1 MYCQYFYDSTFSAA
15 QMTLI
20 EKLTLVDTN
29 SVKPFWSPL
38 LLSPFLTGA
47 GAGSAC
53 SAPLAWGWTVGW
65 TVGWGWA
72 GGSNLSRG
80 GGENTSWVC
89 LAGEKG
95 SCNIQHIIYLIFRSN
110 SFTFASHVL
119 KYNIIF
125 LETLDTILLNIE
137 GEGNCQKLF
146 KEKEVCFQCFSLN
159 VCSVYENA
167 LAENLWKYSRKS
179 IDSDSL
185 AERAGRAPCWLRSQ
199 SRARASL
206 ANISVTS
213 VAVDCRVVNHISRKF
228 LLLT

>member
-1 MYCQYFYDSTFSAA
+1 MYCQYSYNSTFP
-15 QMTLI
+15 QYRMTLI
-20 EKLTLVDTN
+20 EIENLTLVDTN

-53 SAPLAWGWTVGW
+53 SAPLAWGWA
-65 TVGWGWA
+65 VGWGWA

-80 GGENTSWVC
+80 GGENTSWGC

-95 SCNIQHIIYLIFRSN
+95 SCNIQHIIYMMSRSN
-110 SFTFASHVL
+110 SFAFASHVF

-125 LETLDTILLNIE
+125 LETLDTIITILLNIE
-137 GEGNCQKLF
+137 GEGECQMLF
-146 KEKEVCFQCFSLN
+146 IEKEVCFQCFSLN

-185 AERAGRAPCWLRSQ
+185 AERARPG
-199 SRARASL
+199 SL
-206 ANISVTS
+206 LAAESVPGPRLPRQHLG
-213 VAVDCRVVNHISRKF
+213 DQCGCDQ
-228 LLLT
+228 